1 MAKAS
6 AAKPGV
12 GGGIWTAPKGSTL
25 PTDASTAL
33 DTTFKSLGYV
43 SDAGVQRNISRNS
56 NVIHAWGGDPVAVL
70 SNNKVETFKF
80 KLIEPSNVDVLGL
93 TFGEAAGDI
102 TAGITVKSKADIST
116 PRAFCISTIMADDV
130 HQRIVIPEGVLT
142 DIGEIVY
149 VDNDVVGFDLT
160 ITAMADADGNTAYEY
175 QKTVTAE
182 AAAQNGEAA
191 GGNT

>member
-33 DTTFKSLGYV
+33 NAAFKSLGYV
-43 SDAGVQRNISRNS
+43 SDAGVQRNIGRDS

-93 TFGEAAGDI
+93 TFGEATGDL

-116 PRAFCISTIMADDV
+116 PRAFVISTIMADDV
-130 HQRIVIPEGVLT
+130 HQRIVIPEGVVT
-142 DIGEIVY
+142 GIGEIVY

-160 ITAMADADGNTAYEY
+160 ITAMADDQGNTAYEY
-175 QKTVTAE
+175 QKTAT
-182 AAAQNGEAA
+182 AAAPAQNQ
-191 GGNT
+191 GGGGGT